1 MRHQLLLLTLLAPAA
16 FAAARTGYISDS
28 WCGKNNANDQP
39 ASAQCA
45 KDCVKNGA
53 DPVFVDA
60 ADGRVLKIANK
71 DKALPFVGSKV
82 RVDGAV
88 DGETITLAT
97 ISGAK

>member
-1 MRHQLLLLTLLAPAA
+1 MPRTLLLLTLLTPAV
-16 FAAARTGYISDS
+16 FAAPRTGYISDS
-28 WCGKNNANDQP
+28 WCGKNNANDKP
-39 ASAQCA
+39 VSAQCA
-45 KDCVKNGA
+45 KECVKNGA

-88 DGETITLAT
+88 DGEIITLSE
-97 ISGAK
+97 ISGSK